1 MLILRRCEKI
11 RRRGGKSWRNVHY
24 GITHCVM
31 DKKTDR
37 LPLRGEVWMVDLNP
51 AQGHEQGGSRPGLV
65 VSVDFFNQ
73 GPADMV
79 ILLPV
84 TSKEKRVISHVGIV
98 PPEGGLRQ
106 KSFIK
111 CEDIRALSLQ
121 RLSRKIASRD
131 ISYLRSSMKSKC
143 G

>member
-1 MLILRRCEKI
+1 
-11 RRRGGKSWRNVHY
+11 
-24 GITHCVM
+24 M
-31 DKKTDR
+31 DRKTDH
-37 LPLRGEVWMVDLNP
+37 LPLRGEIWMVDLNP
-51 AQGHEQGGSRPGLV
+51 VQGHEQGGSRPGLV

-84 TSKEKRVISHVGIV
+84 TSKEKQVISHVGVV

-121 RLSRKIASRD
+121 RLSRRMGRVSPETMNAVEDR
-131 ISYLRSSMKSKC
+131 LRIFL
-143 G
+143 GL